1 MFSDHSGIRNKQ
13 KHKAHSAHTGNQ
25 KRFGNL
31 KAFKCVW
38 SKKNLGGKLANVSNW
53 MMVKYNIKV
62 YGI

>member
-31 KAFKCVW
+31 KAFL
-38 SKKNLGGKLANVSNW
+38 NA
-53 MMVKYNIKV
+53 YDQRRI
-62 YGI
+62 